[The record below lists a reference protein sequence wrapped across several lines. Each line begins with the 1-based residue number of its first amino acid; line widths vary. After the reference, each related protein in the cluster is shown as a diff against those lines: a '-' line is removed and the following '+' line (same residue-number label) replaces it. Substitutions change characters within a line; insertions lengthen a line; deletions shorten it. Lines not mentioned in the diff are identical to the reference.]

1 MFGLLTGLLT
11 SYGLYIACS
20 KVMTAM
26 IFNSTY
32 SGTVDHSYFFM
43 VNVFE
48 IMSLLFVRTR
58 STIKYLPKFLLILNV
73 MYLMYVSSFVYAC

>member
-1 MFGLLTGLLT
+1 
-11 SYGLYIACS
+11 
-20 KVMTAM
+20 M

-32 SGTVDHSYFFM
+32 SGTVDQSYFFM

-48 IMSLLFVRTR
+48 ILSLMFVRTR
-58 STIKYLPKFLLILNV
+58 STIKYLPKFILILNV